1 MPVWQSVDDRHG
13 MWVYLG
19 SAINQSYMQK
29 IPFFKKFIT
38 CLLAGLVVGA
48 FVFRQNVTFF
58 RPWIPRRVMSLIEL
72 VSVAVAVICAIIWQ
86 VRKTNNPRT
95 LAFWQGLIRFGVAYD
110 LASFGWEKICHLQL
124 GVPLSWLD
132 RPYSD
137 FSPSELFWTFFSHSY
152 LFSCIIA
159 GIQILGATLLLFRR
173 TRLVGVFIL
182 LPVLANILLMDIF
195 YQIGG
200 SVVVHASIML
210 LGTLYFLFIEFD
222 RLKEFFFAAKDRLPS
237 LNVSRY
243 LKFAIRLSIVY
254 VPLLLIAM
262 HGSTD
267 KHPQLTGKYEVK
279 QMRVNRQV
287 IHSSGSCDSTL
298 TVVYFDIKDGC
309 VFEFN
314 SPQRRWNGAFAL
326 DADNLKI
333 DWRSPTDKP
342 AFEGVVSQGAD
353 AGTVLLTGVLGSDS
367 TEITLQKVNKS

>member
-1 MPVWQSVDDRHG
+1 
-13 MWVYLG
+13 VY
-19 SAINQSYMQK
+19 NYMQK

-58 RPWIPRRVMSLIEL
+58 RPWIPVRVMSLIEL
-72 VSVAVAVICAIIWQ
+72 VTVVVSIACAIIWQ
-86 VRKTNNPRT
+86 VRGTNNPRT
-95 LAFWQGLIRFGVAYD
+95 LAFWQALIRFGVAYD

-124 GVPLSWLD
+124 VVPGSWLD

-137 FSPSELFWTFFSHSY
+137 FSPSELFWAFFSHSY
-152 LFSCIIA
+152 LLGCIIA
-159 GIQILGATLLLFRR
+159 GVQILGAMLLLFGR
-173 TRLVGVFIL
+173 TRLAGVFIL

-195 YQIGG
+195 YQIGD
-200 SVVVHASIML
+200 SVVVHASIMM

-222 RLKEFFFAAKDRLPS
+222 RLKDFFFTVKDRLPS

-243 LKFAIRLSIVY
+243 VKVAIRLSIIY

-262 HGSTD
+262 HGSVN

-279 QMRVNRQV
+279 QLRVNQQV
-287 IHSSGSCDSTL
+287 IRSGSCDSAL

-314 SPQRRWNGAFAL
+314 SPKRRWNGTFTL

-333 DWRSPTDKP
+333 DWRAPADKP
-342 AFEGVVSQGAD
+342 AFKGVVSPGA
-353 AGTVLLTGVLGSDS
+353 GMVVMRGMLGADS
-367 TEITLQKVNKS
+367 TEVTLQKVDKP